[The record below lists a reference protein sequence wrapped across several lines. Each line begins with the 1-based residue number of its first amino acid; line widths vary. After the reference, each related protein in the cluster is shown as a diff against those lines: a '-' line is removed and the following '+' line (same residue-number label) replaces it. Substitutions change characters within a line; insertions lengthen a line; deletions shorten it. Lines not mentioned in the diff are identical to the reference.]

1 MKHQLSFIGIAAL
14 VVSLSGCPFKKHQP
28 PVPQQGQAPTV
39 QPEPVPP
46 PPAPASVETQPPPT
60 PQAIKLSEVAAKHN
74 SARLDSSAKTAL
86 DEVAK
91 RLEREPD
98 SRAVIVG
105 FAEPRE
111 LKSANL
117 AAQRAASAKEYL
129 AKDKGIDSS
138 RIETRTSSTSGMKA
152 ETWIVP
158 SGASFSEPDTEV
170 VSVPVTKTPSPPH
183 APAAAPS
190 QSQQSQAAAAPAPP
204 PTKTSKL
211 IIQEGNS
218 SNSEGQLAAGVG
230 LNDSS
235 ARAKQTTEQLLQAAQ
250 GNLNG
255 INRPLSPEEQA
266 MVSQIKDYMTQA
278 HKATEDSDTVR
289 AHNLALK
296 AYLLSDELVK
306 H

>member
-1 MKHQLSFIGIAAL
+1 MKHQLSWIGIAGL
-14 VVSLSGCPFKKHQP
+14 VVSLCGCPFRKQPP

-39 QPEPVPP
+39 QPEVPP
-46 PPAPASVETQPPPT
+46 PPAPTSVETHPLPP
-60 PQAIKLSEVAAKHN
+60 PQAIKLSEIAAKRN
-74 SARLDSSAKTAL
+74 SARLDTPAKAAL

-91 RLEREPD
+91 GLEREPD

-129 AKDKGIDSS
+129 AKEKGIDSS

-158 SGASFSEPDTEV
+158 SGASFTEPDTEV
-170 VSVPVTKTPSPPH
+170 VTVPVTKTPSPPH
-183 APAAAPS
+183 APAAVPS
-190 QSQQSQAAAAPAPP
+190 QGQQTQSAATPAPP

-211 IIQEGNS
+211 IIQEGNPP
-218 SNSEGQLAAGVG
+218 NSPGPLAAGVG
-230 LNDSS
+230 GNDSS
-235 ARAKQTTEQLLQAAQ
+235 SHAKQTTEQLLQAAQ

-255 INRPLSPEEQA
+255 INRPLSPDEQA
-266 MVSQIKDYMTQA
+266 MVAQIKDYMTQA
-278 HKATEDSDTVR
+278 HKATDDSDTVR